1 MIDAI
6 AGIASSASISQ
17 TALFILPNGEA
28 VDTTL
33 QNSHEELFVAGEAT
47 SDRYFDQ

>member
-6 AGIASSASISQ
+6 AGIGSSALISQ

-33 QNSHEELFVAGEAT
+33 QNSHEELFAAGKG
-47 SDRYFDQ
+47 DVG